1 MNPDLK
7 RLLLILIVALA
18 AGLVAGRVF
27 LLLGAGLVIIIVWYY
42 RALLGFLNY
51 TRHGA
56 EDNLHDLPG
65 VVDDLLREFDTMRNG
80 YQQREQKLSA
90 FIKRFEETTAA
101 LPDAMVVVDDAG
113 RIEWAN
119 ARAGDY
125 LGIEWPRDRGQR
137 LANLIRYPELAE
149 YLAGRKDRSE
159 QKLLEVISPSN
170 RERRLEIRINRYGNA
185 YLLLMARDITEFHL
199 INRMRKDFIANASHE
214 LRTPLTVIAG
224 YLEAFEEDGEHC
236 PADWAPKIAQM
247 REQAIRMQRLIE
259 DLLKLSRLEST
270 SELEH
275 AGEVRVADMLETIIG
290 EARALGAGRHE
301 FIRDLDTGIGLLGDQ
316 QDLYN
321 AFSNIVFNAVQY
333 TPPGGSITV
342 RWYRDGRGAH
352 VAVADTGEGIDES
365 HLPRLTER
373 FYRVDK
379 SRSRSLGGTG
389 LGLAIVKHALGRH
402 KARLHVASRL
412 GEGSLFRC
420 DFPAAAVLELAPD
433 CGKSGEASARPENN
447 I

>member
-7 RLLLILIVALA
+7 RLLLILAAALI
-18 AGLVAGRVF
+18 AGLAVGRVF
-27 LLLGAGLVIIIVWYY
+27 LLLGVGLVIVIIWYY
-42 RALLGFLNY
+42 RALSGLLNY

-80 YQQREQKLSA
+80 YQQREQKLST
-90 FIKRFEETTAA
+90 FIKRFEETTTA
-101 LPDAMVVVDDAG
+101 LPDALVVVDDAG

-149 YLAGRKDRSE
+149 YLSGNEDRPA
-159 QKLLEVISPSN
+159 QKLLEVVSPAN
-170 RERRLEIRINRYGNA
+170 RGRRLEIRINRYGNA

-236 PADWAPKIAQM
+236 PEDWGPKIAQM
-247 REQAIRMQRLIE
+247 REQAFRMQRLIE

-275 AGEVRVADMLETIIG
+275 AEEVRVADMLENILK
-290 EARALGAGRHE
+290 EARTLSAGRHE
-301 FIRDLDTGIGLLGDQ
+301 FVRDLDARIGLLGDQ

-333 TPPGGSITV
+333 TPPGGRITV
-342 RWYRDGRGAH
+342 RWYRDDKGAH
-352 VAVADTGEGIDES
+352 VAVEDTGEGIDES

-379 SRSRSLGGTG
+379 SRSRSMGGTG
-389 LGLAIVKHALGRH
+389 LGLAIVKHALSRH

-412 GEGSLFRC
+412 GAGSLFRC
-420 DFPAAAVLELAPD
+420 DFPAAAVLTLAD
-433 CGKSGEASARPENN
+433 AGVQHGETTTSADK
-447 I
+447 